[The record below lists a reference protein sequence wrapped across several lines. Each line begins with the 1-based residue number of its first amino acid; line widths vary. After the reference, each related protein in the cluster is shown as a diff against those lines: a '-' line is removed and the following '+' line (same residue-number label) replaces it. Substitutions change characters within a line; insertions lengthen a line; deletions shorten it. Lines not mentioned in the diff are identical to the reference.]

1 VLLRCVRL
9 NFAHNEIPINAT
21 ANRRLGKFENDV
33 CRMIGK
39 AVSMRHGLD
48 PCPYFASSCCLL
60 TYSEH
65 NFSGCLSALVCV
77 FDLWRKPKS

>member
-39 AVSMRHGLD
+39 AVSMRHG
-48 PCPYFASSCCLL
+48 PVSIFCEQLL
-60 TYSEH
+60 FTY
-65 NFSGCLSALVCV
+65 LQ
-77 FDLWRKPKS
+77 